1 MLFLFWIVVVVAL
14 IVLVQL
20 RDRIR
25 TLEQTIAELRYT
37 VDRLSKRLE
46 DRVQQSTATSAAEAA
61 KPVEAPYQ
69 QPLVTREVRTPEPA
83 MPATLARVPA
93 APNPVAQRPQVP
105 IAKPVAAGMTASH
118 PPAEPPIIP
127 PAKPPRP
134 AAPEPARPR
143 RSFDWEA
150 LIGVKLF
157 AIVASLALFLAG
169 GFFVSYSMEHGWLTP
184 PIQFAI
190 GIVAGVTCLV
200 LGELK
205 ESRRYEW
212 TADALDAA
220 GIALLYVVFF
230 AAFARWHL
238 IGATPA
244 FALFVLA
251 TVVAV
256 LLAIRRASLLIALLG
271 LLGGFASPA
280 LVATGQDNPIGLF
293 GYLLLLNAGLAWVA
307 YKKSWP
313 LLTAISLGLTT
324 LYQWGWVARFL
335 SASKLPLAAGIFL
348 IFPILSFVALAL
360 NRPRRDVTE
369 PSTLFA
375 HAARAGAMLPLLFS
389 LYLAAVPAYGARYG
403 ILFGFLFCLDVGLF
417 AVALFQGPK
426 LLHLLGAASTL
437 IVFAIW
443 MRGSYDATAW
453 PGMLIATATFTLF
466 YLVAPLVPYIGVVR
480 RRWGDLRLDGAA
492 SRAVLASPLLLFVFP
507 VLVAIEPRTASA
519 ALPFAVLLGLLA
531 ACAWYA
537 IARGEGV
544 VHFVAAF
551 FAVVAEA
558 VWSARYLTPERLLPA
573 LASYGV
579 FGLFFIGVP
588 VIARQRKAPL
598 APQGA
603 GAALALV
610 SIALLFF
617 LAGGA
622 VAQAA
627 LWGIALLLAVLTIGL
642 FAEASVAQAPV
653 LAIAGTLLAWGVLA
667 VWWMTAT
674 VALALV
680 PALSIV
686 GGYALLT
693 MAGSFWAAH
702 REEADGGEPRGLF
715 RGGAF
720 VGLVGHLVLL
730 FVATQP
736 ALSVPPGPL
745 LAVLG
750 VLTAAAGVGGL
761 YSKRGDLF
769 AGAVIASAAVIVLWQ
784 FTVQAA
790 PWPSV
795 AISAAGAL
803 VVLAGVWLPLARRVG
818 ADRMQFVTAAAAAGL
833 CAQFV
838 ATVAVSQTGA
848 PPLGILLLAQLVFLV
863 ASLGF
868 ASVDLARLEMLTVL
882 AAVPAALA
890 GFIYIGRHETTGLWT
905 SQLAFTTPIYLAF
918 VAYPLI
924 LGRRAGNARAPHLAT
939 VLASVLYF
947 FQARTSIDAGGYGSM
962 IGALPVIEAGLLALV
977 LARLIQLER
986 AGEPRTPAEIARLAL
1001 IAGAALGFVTLAI
1014 PLQLERNWIT
1024 IGWALEGAAL
1034 AWLYSRIPHRGLLL
1048 FTIGLCAAV
1057 FIRLALNPE
1066 VLSYEPRSAVRV
1078 WNWYLYT
1085 YLICAAALLAA
1096 GRSLATTNDRLAPTL
1111 PRLSSLLPSGAVIL
1125 LFLLLNIE
1133 IADYFATGPTITFD
1147 FFSSALAQDL
1157 TYTLGWA
1164 AFAVALLGGGIAVHS
1179 KPGRI
1184 AAIVLLSVAMGK
1196 CAFHDL
1202 WRLGGLYRVGSLV
1215 GIAFC
1220 ALLITVALQKFV
1232 LAARPEPSEALS

>member
-1 MLFLFWIVVVVAL
+1 MVFLFWIVVLVAL

-25 TLEQTIAELRYT
+25 NLEQTIADLRHT
-37 VDRLSKRLE
+37 VDRLSKRVDE
-46 DRVQQSTATSAAEAA
+46 RPQPVVS
-61 KPVEAPYQ
+61 KPVEAHQPVRAPYEP
-69 QPLVTREVRTPEPA
+69 PLITREVRLPEPA
-83 MPATLARVPA
+83 GIPTPAVAAATPSPA
-93 APNPVAQRPQVP
+93 
-105 IAKPVAAGMTASH
+105 IAKPAPTVAGSGFVAPR
-118 PPAEPPIIP
+118 PPAEPPIVP
-127 PAKPPRP
+127 PPRP
-134 AAPEPARPR
+134 PRPSAPEPARPR

-150 LIGVKLF
+150 LIGVKFF

-184 PIQFAI
+184 TIQFAI
-190 GIVAGVTCLV
+190 GILAGVTCLG

-205 ESRRYEW
+205 GSRRYTW

-220 GIALLYVVFF
+220 GIAILYVVFF
-230 AAFARWHL
+230 AAFARWHM

-244 FALFVLA
+244 FTLFILA

-307 YKKSWP
+307 YKKKWP

-324 LYQWGWVARFL
+324 LYQWGWVSTFL
-335 SASKLPLAAGIFL
+335 TASKVPLAAGIFL
-348 IFPILSFVALAL
+348 VFPILSFVALAVS
-360 NRPRRDVTE
+360 RRERNEEE
-369 PSTLFA
+369 PSLLFA
-375 HAARAGAMLPLLFS
+375 HAARIGAILPLLFS

-417 AVALFQGPK
+417 AVALFQGPRF
-426 LLHLLGAASTL
+426 LHLLGAASTL
-437 IVFAIW
+437 IVFAVW
-443 MRGSYDATAW
+443 LRGSYDATAW
-453 PGMLIATATFTLF
+453 PGVLVATAAFTLF
-466 YLVAPLVPYIGVVR
+466 YLGAPLISSAGAVR
-480 RRWGDLRLDGAA
+480 RRWSGLQLGEPA
-492 SRAVLASPLLLFVFP
+492 SRAVLAAPLLLFVFP
-507 VLVAIEPRTASA
+507 VLVAIEPRTAPA
-519 ALPFAVLLGLLA
+519 TLTFGVLLALLA
-531 ACAWYA
+531 ACAEYA
-537 IARGEGV
+537 IARGDGA
-544 VHFVAAF
+544 VHFVGAF

-558 VWSARYLTPERLLPA
+558 VWSAKYLTADRLLAA
-573 LASYGV
+573 LAIYGV
-579 FGLFFIGVP
+579 FGVFFIGVP
-588 VIARQRKAPL
+588 VIARRRNAPL
-598 APQGA
+598 TPRGA
-603 GAALALV
+603 GAALAVV

-617 LAGGA
+617 LAAGA

-627 LWGIALLLAVLTIGL
+627 LWGIALLLAILTLGL
-642 FAEASVAQAPV
+642 FTEASAARMPA
-653 LAIAGTLLAWGVLA
+653 LAIAGTLIAWGVLA
-667 VWWMTAT
+667 VWWMTAS
-674 VALALV
+674 VAIALV

-686 GGYALLT
+686 GGYALLA
-693 MAGSFWAAH
+693 MGGSFWAAH
-702 REEADGGEPRGLF
+702 RQAPGNGEVVGLF

-720 VGLVGHLVLL
+720 VGLVGHLFLL
-730 FVATQP
+730 FVAAQP
-736 ALSVPPGPL
+736 TLALPPGPM

-761 YSKRGDLF
+761 YVKRGDLF
-769 AGAVIASAAVIVLWQ
+769 AGAVIASAAVIVVWQ
-784 FTVQAA
+784 LTVQVA
-790 PWPSV
+790 PWPAV
-795 AISAAGAL
+795 AVLAALAL
-803 VVLAGVWLPLARRVG
+803 VVLAAAGLPLAARVG
-818 ADRMQFVTAAAAAGL
+818 ADRVQFVTAAAAAALG
-833 CAQFV
+833 AQII
-838 ATVAVSQTGA
+838 ATVATTTTGA
-848 PPLGILLLAQLVFLV
+848 PSLAILVLAQLVFLA

-868 ASVDLARLEMLTVL
+868 VSLDLARLEWLTLPVVVV
-882 AAVPAALA
+882 AAAA
-890 GFIYIGRHETTGLWT
+890 GFLYIGRHDTAELWR
-905 SQLAFTTPIYLAF
+905 SQLAFTTPVFLAF

-947 FQARTSIDAGGYGSM
+947 FQARTSIDVGGYGAF

-1034 AWLYSRIPHRGLLL
+1034 AWLYSRLPHRGLLL
-1048 FTIGLCAAV
+1048 FAVGLCAVV
-1057 FIRLALNPE
+1057 FVRLALNPE
-1066 VLSYEPRSAVRV
+1066 VLNYEPRGALRI

-1085 YLICAAALLAA
+1085 YLVCAAALLVA
-1096 GRSLATTNDRLAPTL
+1096 GRLLVKTDDRLVPAL
-1111 PRLSSLLPSGAVIL
+1111 PRISSLLPSGAVIL

-1147 FFSSALAQDL
+1147 FFSSTLAQDL
-1157 TYTLGWA
+1157 SYTLGWA
-1164 AFAVALLGGGIAVHS
+1164 VFAVALLAAGIVVHS
-1179 KPGRI
+1179 KPARI
-1184 AAIVLLSVAMGK
+1184 AAIVLLSIAMGK

-1232 LAARPEPSEALS
+1232 LASRPEALEALS